1 MAKQYLLLIS
11 KSVAKDL
18 QDLQPKQYKQVVAKI
33 LSLGTEPIQQDCKA
47 LKGIDGGY
55 RADQGEF
62 RILYYI
68 QEATNEQLGQVQIF
82 RVGKRNDDEV
92 YRNLWLSDRCYIS
105 SIENRIPALERSL
118 DEIKIDWRL
127 KWVLSLRSQSQKRL
141 NRL

>member
-33 LSLGTEPIQQDCKA
+33 LSLGAEPIQQDCKA

-62 RILYYI
+62 RILHYI
-68 QEATNEQLGQVQIF
+68 QEATDEQLGQVQIF
-82 RVGKRNDDEV
+82 RVEKRNDDEV
-92 YRNLWLSDRCYIS
+92 YR
-105 SIENRIPALERSL
+105 SL
-118 DEIKIDWRL
+118 
-127 KWVLSLRSQSQKRL
+127 
-141 NRL
+141 

>member
-1 MAKQYLLLIS
+1 MAEQYLLLIS

-33 LSLGTEPIQQDCKA
+33 LLLGTEPRQQDCKA
-47 LKGIDGGY
+47 LKGIESGY

-68 QEATNEQLGQVQIF
+68 QEATAKQLGQVQIF

-92 YRNLWLSDRCYIS
+92 YRNL
-105 SIENRIPALERSL
+105 
-118 DEIKIDWRL
+118 
-127 KWVLSLRSQSQKRL
+127 
-141 NRL
+141 

>member
-47 LKGIDGGY
+47 LKGIEGGY

-68 QEATNEQLGQVQIF
+68 QEAIDEQLGQVQIF

-92 YRNLWLSDRCYIS
+92 YRNL
-105 SIENRIPALERSL
+105 
-118 DEIKIDWRL
+118 
-127 KWVLSLRSQSQKRL
+127 
-141 NRL
+141 

>member
-55 RADQGEF
+55 RADKGEF

-68 QEATNEQLGQVQIF
+68 QEATDEQLGQVQIF

-92 YRNLWLSDRCYIS
+92 YRNL
-105 SIENRIPALERSL
+105 
-118 DEIKIDWRL
+118 
-127 KWVLSLRSQSQKRL
+127 
-141 NRL
+141 

>member
-1 MAKQYLLLIS
+1 MSKQYLLLIS

-47 LKGIDGGY
+47 LKGIEGGY

-68 QEATNEQLGQVQIF
+68 QEATDEQLGQVQIF

-92 YRNLWLSDRCYIS
+92 YRNLWGYDCNINEIESPTPFIS
-105 SIENRIPALERSL
+105 KIDFLAPESTPTNRSL
-118 DEIKIDWRL
+118 PEK
-127 KWVLSLRSQSQKRL
+127 
-141 NRL
+141 

>member
-1 MAKQYLLLIS
+1 MAEQYLLLID

-33 LSLGTEPIQQDCKA
+33 LSLGTEPRQQDCKA

-55 RADQGEF
+55 QGEF

-68 QEATNEQLGQVQIF
+68 QEVTAEQLGQVQIF

-92 YRNLWLSDRCYIS
+92 YRNL
-105 SIENRIPALERSL
+105 
-118 DEIKIDWRL
+118 
-127 KWVLSLRSQSQKRL
+127 
-141 NRL
+141 

>member
-1 MAKQYLLLIS
+1 MAEQYLLLIS

-18 QDLQPKQYKQVVAKI
+18 QDLQSKQYKQVVAKI
-33 LSLGTEPIQQDCKA
+33 ISLGTESKQQDCKA

-68 QEATNEQLGQVQIF
+68 QEATAEQLGQVQIF

-92 YRNLWLSDRCYIS
+92 YRNL
-105 SIENRIPALERSL
+105 
-118 DEIKIDWRL
+118 
-127 KWVLSLRSQSQKRL
+127 
-141 NRL
+141 

>member
-1 MAKQYLLLIS
+1 MAEQYLLLID

-33 LSLGTEPIQQDCKA
+33 LFLGMEPRQQDCKA

-68 QEATNEQLGQVQIF
+68 QEAVAEQLGQVQIF
-82 RVGKRNDDEV
+82 RVGKWNDDEV
-92 YRNLWLSDRCYIS
+92 YRNL
-105 SIENRIPALERSL
+105 
-118 DEIKIDWRL
+118 
-127 KWVLSLRSQSQKRL
+127 
-141 NRL
+141 

>member
-1 MAKQYLLLIS
+1 MAKQYLLLVS

-33 LSLGTEPIQQDCKA
+33 LSLGAEPIQPDCKA
-47 LKGIDGGY
+47 LKGIEGGY

-68 QEATNEQLGQVQIF
+68 QEATDEQLGQVQIF

-92 YRNLWLSDRCYIS
+92 YRNL
-105 SIENRIPALERSL
+105 
-118 DEIKIDWRL
+118 
-127 KWVLSLRSQSQKRL
+127 
-141 NRL
+141 